1 MRLRHA
7 IVCLIGTAGIL
18 PAQEFIAPAP
28 VREEIRTGE
37 ISDTRPTID
46 GIVKEIFVTKKPW
59 QLINPAA
66 PKKYG
71 TGEKNISKDT
81 GPATPFH
88 STGVILV
95 GVEW

>member
-1 MRLRHA
+1 MAFVGLTLTVGPLFA
-7 IVCLIGTAGIL
+7 QDFVAPML
-18 PAQEFIAPAP
+18 P
-28 VREEIRTGE
+28 REEVRTGE
-37 ISDTRPTID
+37 ISDTRPAIE

-71 TGEKNISKDT
+71 SGQKNISKDS
-81 GPATPFH
+81 GPGTPFH
-88 STGVILV
+88 STGVILA